1 MQPRFWIAALV
12 LAAGVSVARA
22 DGKAFGYRDFTT
34 LQPVTQHEQV
44 AAIHLHDG
52 IQRMLI
58 AVNVDLEEDQHGLWI
73 FPVPGRPET
82 TQVDLV
88 TEFPVLRGRDPFGAA
103 REGLSNLGLATRASQ
118 VYTVLCCLPGLSM
131 TRGGIA
137 QEHVTI
143 EKWGLRA
150 ATVSADSVD
159 ALATYVQQQHPAVTP
174 ADLASFE
181 PYCNADYVLVV
192 AWVTSHA
199 KLREEFGA
207 AAAESG
213 PGHWPTL
220 FVQFPTAEAFYPMR
234 PTGSYGDAPMR
245 VRLYITGFV
254 RPQTAPAFE
263 QLLDIGHFV
272 ASELS
277 DKLPVEFLEGLPREH
292 IHYTRVEA
300 HTFARDFV
308 DDLRFVPTRLP
319 GLTYAEFIER
329 ATTLPWV
336 SVSWLLVMAVLSY
349 VSAGSAG
356 LVVWRSWHRPALL
369 GLTNC
374 ATLIVLLAFVQYAK
388 VEWLTHGRTP
398 HIMKRPRE
406 VFVLVFSL
414 LFVVATYGLEML
426 LSWPLRT

>member
-1 MQPRFWIAALV
+1 MLLRFWIATLV
-12 LAAGVSVARA
+12 LVVGTPVSLA

-34 LQPVTQHEQV
+34 LRPVAQHEQV
-44 AAIHLHDG
+44 AAIHLHNG

-58 AVNVDLEEDQHGLWI
+58 AVNVDLEEDQHALWI

-103 REGLSNLGLATRASQ
+103 REGLSNLGLATRATQ
-118 VYTVLCCLPGLSM
+118 VYTVLCCMPNLFTG
-131 TRGGIA
+131 RGGIV
-137 QEHVTI
+137 QEHVTV

-159 ALATYVQQQHPAVTP
+159 ALAAYVQQHHPAATP
-174 ADLASFE
+174 ADLAPFE

-234 PTGSYGDAPMR
+234 PTGSYGDVPMR

-254 RPQTAPAFE
+254 RPQTAAAFE
-263 QLLDIGHFV
+263 QLLDTGHFV

-277 DKLPVEFLEGLPREH
+277 DKLPVEFREGLPRER
-292 IHYTRVEA
+292 ILYTRVEA
-300 HTFARDFV
+300 YTYARDFV

-319 GLTYAEFIER
+319 GLTYAELIER

-336 SVSWLLVMAVLSY
+336 SVSWLLVMAALSY
-349 VSAGSAG
+349 VSAGIAG
-356 LVVWRSWHRPALL
+356 LVVWRAWHRPALL

-374 ATLIVLLAFVQYAK
+374 ATLLVLLAFVQYAK
-388 VEWLTHGRTP
+388 VEWLTRGRTP
-398 HIMKRPRE
+398 RFTKRPRE
-406 VFVLVFSL
+406 MFALAFSL